1 MLTSLAQRFNLF
13 LEDGTPVRATVS
25 CSFLESVPAGRVRA
39 RELHSADVTKTRQVR
54 RGDTLQS
61 LAAEEYNDPRLWR
74 AIATAN
80 SIVNPRHLP
89 PGTVLTIPKLQS

>member
-1 MLTSLAQRFNLF
+1 MPT
-13 LEDGTPVRATVS
+13 
-25 CSFLESVPAGRVRA
+25 GRLRA

-61 LAAEEYNDPRLWR
+61 IAAEEYNDPRLWR

-80 SIVNPRHLP
+80 SIVNPRQLL
-89 PGTVLTIPKLQS
+89 PGTVLSIPKLNS